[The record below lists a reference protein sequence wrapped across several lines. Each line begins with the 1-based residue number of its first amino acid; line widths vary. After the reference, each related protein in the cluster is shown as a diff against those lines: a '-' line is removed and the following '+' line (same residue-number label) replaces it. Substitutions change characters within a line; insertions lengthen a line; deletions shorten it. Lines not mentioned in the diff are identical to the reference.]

1 MSCDIKVQSAFEH
14 ERWMAHKSA
23 DRLKGKRVPRC
34 SCAPCTSTRIP
45 SSRGGNGRTAVR
57 VDDNDVDGLALGFR
71 DVEDEFFM
79 EAIHASIHS
88 TASPRAARLT
98 EVPLTAL
105 IREPRRRKV
114 DILDDFE
121 IIRPTRAVLALDDD
135 GFGVSNR
142 HVGRNELEE
151 WEDVGLVS
159 EAKGPAKLVATSAR
173 SYAEVL
179 GKA

>member
-1 MSCDIKVQSAFEH
+1 MSCDTKAQSAFEH
-14 ERWMAHKSA
+14 DRWMAHKSA

-34 SCAPCTSTRIP
+34 SCSYCASARVP
-45 SSRGGNGRTAVR
+45 SGRGGNGRVTVR
-57 VDDNDVDGLALGFR
+57 VDDHDIDGLALGSR

-79 EAIHASIHS
+79 EAIHASVHS
-88 TASPRAARLT
+88 ASQRAARSA
-98 EVPLTAL
+98 EVPLSAL

-121 IIRPTRAVLALDDD
+121 VIRPTRAVLALDDD

-142 HVGRNELEE
+142 HVGRDEFEE

>member
-14 ERWMAHKSA
+14 DRWVAHKSA

-34 SCAPCTSTRIP
+34 ACSWCASARIP
-45 SSRGGNGRTAVR
+45 SSRGGNGRICPR
-57 VDDNDVDGLALGFR
+57 IDDHEIDGITLGAR

-79 EAIHASIHS
+79 EAVHASTNPTS
-88 TASPRAARLT
+88 TRAARSA

-114 DILDDFE
+114 DILEDFE
-121 IIRPTRAVLALDDD
+121 VIRPTRAVLALDDD

-142 HVGRNELEE
+142 HVGRDELEE

-179 GKA
+179 TKA

>member
-14 ERWMAHKSA
+14 ERWMAHKST

-34 SCAPCTSTRIP
+34 SCYWCTTARLP
-45 SSRGGNGRTAVR
+45 SGRGGNGRCTVR
-57 VDDNDVDGLALGFR
+57 VDDHDIHGHSLGAR

-79 EAIHASIHS
+79 EAIHASTHP
-88 TASPRAARLT
+88 TSPRTSHST

-142 HVGRNELEE
+142 HVGRDELEE

-179 GKA
+179 SKA